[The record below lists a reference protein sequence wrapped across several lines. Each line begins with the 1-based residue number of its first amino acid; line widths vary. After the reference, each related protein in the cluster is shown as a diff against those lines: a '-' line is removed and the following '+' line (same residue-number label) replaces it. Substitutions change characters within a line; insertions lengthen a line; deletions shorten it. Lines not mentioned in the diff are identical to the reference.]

1 MANEYQYWSGK
12 VTWCNVDRVDNFGR
26 YSICFYPDT
35 KAYNEIMKL
44 KQEGLMNQVKKD
56 DDGYYMNISRPT
68 EFIQKTTGK
77 HVPLPPPELL
87 HSDGKT
93 PLRNTAVGRGSD
105 VTIKV
110 EIRQYKTPQKR
121 DAVAVRLESVRVDN
135 LVPFEPGRDFPP
147 AMKEVAKQAIG
158 MDSAPKTE
166 HPF

>member
-56 DDGYYMNISRPT
+56 DDGYFINISRPT

-77 HVPLPPPELL
+77 HVSIPAPLLL
-87 HSDGKT
+87 DKDGKT
-93 PLRNTAVGRGSD
+93 PMSGTAVGKGSD
-105 VTIKV
+105 VTVKV

-135 LVPFEPGRDFPP
+135 LIPFEPARDFPP
-147 AMKEVAKQAIG
+147 VQAKQAEG
-158 MDSAPKTE
+158 MATAPKGE